1 MGRINGGVS
10 KVIRNEPADRRAV
23 RHGKCTSVDR
33 RGDVLINVAVN
44 DSPGANLAVEPAN
57 QLEGEPVGVL
67 KDNRVDHPAQERCGI
82 RVATGVARVR
92 QIVSWAAGSSKK
104 RCLEIIDDVANR
116 VGNIGMVEEHFDSAH
131 GQRRR
136 RGWR

>member
-1 MGRINGGVS
+1 MGRLHGGVS
-10 KVIRNEPADRRAV
+10 KVVRNELPDRRAV
-23 RHGKCTSVDR
+23 RHGKCTTVDR
-33 RGDVLINVAVN
+33 RGDVDINVAIN
-44 DSPGANLAVEPAN
+44 DSRGADLAVEPAN

-104 RCLEIIDDVANR
+104 RC
-116 VGNIGMVEEHFDSAH
+116 
-131 GQRRR
+131 
-136 RGWR
+136 

>member
-1 MGRINGGVS
+1 MGRLHGGVS
-10 KVIRNEPADRRAV
+10 KVVRNELPDRRAV
-23 RHGKCTSVDR
+23 RHGKCTTVDR
-33 RGDVLINVAVN
+33 RGDVDINVAIN
-44 DSPGANLAVEPAN
+44 DSRGADLAVEPAN

-67 KDNRVDHPAQERCGI
+67 KDHRVDHPAQERVGI
-82 RVATGVARVR
+82 RVATGVGRVR
-92 QIVSWAAGSSKK
+92 QIVRWAAGSSKK

-131 GQRRR
+131 GQGRR